1 MGNNAKVNPS
11 SDQSLIS
18 PNNITFQSSIDA
30 RIKGMIDEIKITRR
44 LISKQILPSS
54 TKKGETTW
62 GEKLS
67 FVDHQLK
74 APWN

>member
-1 MGNNAKVNPS
+1 
-11 SDQSLIS
+11 
-18 PNNITFQSSIDA
+18 
-30 RIKGMIDEIKITRR
+30 MIDEIKITRR

-54 TKKGETTW
+54 IKKGETTC

-67 FVDHQLK
+67 FVDRQLK